1 MNVKLILLLSFF
13 VLFCACREKLLDNGH
28 VVGEDMPSIELQL
41 TDSITLVNLRSV
53 SQNNSVVAIYFDPYC
68 DFCRAETE
76 SILKNINRFGS
87 TQIVFITSSSLDNMV
102 MYSKKYGLEKYSNIH
117 IGRDR
122 ERKYSKVYDVKGFPH
137 ISIFSK
143 DHKLNTLYFNA
154 VGVEKILAGL
164 SE

>member
-1 MNVKLILLLSFF
+1 MNVRLLLLLSFF
-13 VLFCACREKLLDNGH
+13 VIFCSCREKLLDNGH

-41 TDSITLVNLRSV
+41 ADSVTLVNLRSV
-53 SQNNSVVAIYFDPYC
+53 SKNNPIVALYFDPYC

-76 SILKNINRFGS
+76 SILKNINRFGGA
-87 TQIVFITSSSLDNMV
+87 QVVFITSSSLDNMI
-102 MYSKKYGLEKYSNIH
+102 MFSKKYDLGKYSNVH

-143 DHKLNTLYFNA
+143 DHKLNNLYFSA
-154 VGVEKILAGL
+154 VGIEKILAGL